1 MKYLFSQKKYLEL
14 IEFFKNL
21 NYEFK
26 FFHNRILPTRN
37 IILRHDV
44 DFDTE
49 LDVGV
54 ANINDNVDATKSL
67 MPKLTPPPQS
77 SSLLSVSS

>member
-44 DFDTE
+44 DIDIDSALLISKIE
-49 LDVGV
+49 KAIGV
-54 ANINDNVDATKSL
+54 RSTFFF
-67 MPKLTPPPQS
+67 
-77 SSLLSVSS
+77 

>member
-44 DFDTE
+44 DIDIDSALLISKIE
-49 LDVGV
+49 KAIGV
-54 ANINDNVDATKSL
+54 RSTFFFN
-67 MPKLTPPPQS
+67 
-77 SSLLSVSS
+77 

>member
-44 DFDTE
+44 DIDIDSALLISKIE
-49 LDVGV
+49 KALGV
-54 ANINDNVDATKSL
+54 RSTFFFFN
-67 MPKLTPPPQS
+67 
-77 SSLLSVSS
+77 